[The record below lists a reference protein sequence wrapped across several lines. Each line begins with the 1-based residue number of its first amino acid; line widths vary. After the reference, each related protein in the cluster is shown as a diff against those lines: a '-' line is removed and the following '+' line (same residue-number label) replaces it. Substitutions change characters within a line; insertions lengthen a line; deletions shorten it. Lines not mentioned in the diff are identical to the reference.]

1 MFSLSQEFH
10 RAKAGRYVRPVI
22 LFVLTNAFGV
32 RLYSDKQPDQE
43 GLGLVN
49 PTLASGDFL
58 ADGSRGGG
66 SGSRQVVDSG
76 ARVLSFGRLRER
88 ICPTGNGLLAG
99 FKEEEA
105 GRVTVTLANAGGDGN
120 RPFSRLEALEN
131 LLGAGGELMV
141 GYPGLKARQYFTR
154 FSGRVD
160 HYRLEAEK
168 LTLGLKAL

>member
-10 RAKAGRYVRPVI
+10 RAHNARYVRPVI
-22 LFVLTNAFGV
+22 LFALTNAYGL
-32 RLYSDKQPDQE
+32 RLYSDKQPDGQ

-76 ARVLSFGRLRER
+76 ARVLSFGRLREK
-88 ICPTGNGLLAG
+88 ISPTGNGLLAG

-105 GRVTVTLANAGGDGN
+105 GRVTVTLSNSGPEGAK
-120 RPFSRLEALEN
+120 PFSRLEALEN

-154 FSGRVD
+154 FAGKVAS
-160 HYRLEAEK
+160 YRLESEK
-168 LTLGLKAL
+168 LTLTLKAL